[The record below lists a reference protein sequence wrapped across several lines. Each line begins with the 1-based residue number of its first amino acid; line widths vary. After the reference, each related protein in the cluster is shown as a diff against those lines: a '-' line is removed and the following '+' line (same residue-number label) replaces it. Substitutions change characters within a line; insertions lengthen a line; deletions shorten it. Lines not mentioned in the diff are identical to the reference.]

1 MEIEYLENFKKLCK
15 KKKGLGEV
23 EATMIRLKARH
34 DMCRKYSFAI
44 PTQEA
49 IQEISKFSPIVEI
62 GAGSG
67 YWANLLQKAG
77 TEVLA
82 YDKYPKD
89 NKYKFTEK
97 YTNVEKANENILND
111 IDPSYNLLL
120 CWPNY
125 DSDFAYNALKAFKGK
140 NLIYI
145 GEPEGGCTGNEK
157 FHNELS
163 NNWKLIKT
171 LDIPQW
177 DGIHDLIIIYTKK

>member
-1 MEIEYLENFKKLCK
+1 VEIEYLKNFKELTK
-15 KKKGLGEV
+15 KKKGVKEIDAIMLRFQ
-23 EATMIRLKARH
+23 TRH

-44 PTQEA
+44 PTKEA
-49 IQEISKFSPIVEI
+49 IKEISRFSPIVEI

-67 YWANLLQKAG
+67 YWASLLKETGA
-77 TEVLA
+77 TVLA
-82 YDKYPKD
+82 YDKYPED
-89 NKYKFTEK
+89 NKYKFTRK
-97 YTNVEKANENILND
+97 YTKVEKSDEEILKELD
-111 IDPSYNLLL
+111 SSYSLLL

-125 DSDFAYNALKAFKGK
+125 NNNFAYNALKAFKGK

-177 DGIHDLIIIYTKK
+177 DGIHDLIMIYNRK

>member
-1 MEIEYLENFKKLCK
+1 MEIEYLESFKKLSRR
-15 KKKGLGEV
+15 KKGVNEID
-23 EATMIRLKARH
+23 ATMIRLKARH

-44 PTQEA
+44 PTKEA

-67 YWANLLQKAG
+67 YWASLLQKSGA
-77 TEVLA
+77 EVLA
-82 YDKYPKD
+82 CDKYPKK

-97 YTNVEKANENILND
+97 YTKVKHASEKILGE

-125 DSDFAYNALKAFKGK
+125 DNDFAYNALKTFKGE

-145 GEPEGGCTGNEK
+145 GEPEGGCTGNDK
-157 FHNELS
+157 FHNELKKS
-163 NNWKLIKT
+163 WKLLKT

-177 DGIHDLIIIYTKK
+177 DGIHDLIMIYNKK